1 MAGRGTLW
9 HAHGTGGLLGPHKGG
24 KMSMHSG
31 RSRRLLYRSF
41 VALAVS
47 LNLVLGL
54 VILVQLRPVGWL
66 GDLELS
72 TGAFCCAV
80 AGWLT
85 AAAWGRSYWGAAMAR
100 QVRAWSVMVD
110 AIFVWLED
118 TPLPRGALQRLEVT
132 LDKAKIPARSTAS

>member
-1 MAGRGTLW
+1 MR
-9 HAHGTGGLLGPHKGG
+9 TG
-24 KMSMHSG
+24 SS
-31 RSRRLLYRSF
+31 SRLLYRSF
-41 VALAVS
+41 VSFAVT

-54 VILVQLRPVGWL
+54 VILGQLHPVGWL

-85 AAAWGRSYWGAAMAR
+85 AAAWGKSYWGRAMAR

-110 AIFVWLED
+110 AIFAWLED
-118 TPLPRGALQRLEVT
+118 TPLPKDALQRLEST
-132 LDKAKIPARSTAS
+132 LDKAKVPARPTVS

>member
-1 MAGRGTLW
+1 
-9 HAHGTGGLLGPHKGG
+9 
-24 KMSMHSG
+24 MSTDS
-31 RSRRLLYRSF
+31 SRRLLYRAF
-41 VALAVS
+41 VSLAVT
-47 LNLVLGL
+47 LNLVLGV
-54 VILVQLRPVGWL
+54 VILDQLRPVGWL

-85 AAAWGRSYWGAAMAR
+85 AAAWGKSYWGRAMAR

-118 TPLPRGALQRLEVT
+118 TPLPKGALQRLQLT
-132 LDKAKIPARSTAS
+132 LDKARIPASSTVS

>member
-1 MAGRGTLW
+1 M
-9 HAHGTGGLLGPHKGG
+9 HTGSL
-24 KMSMHSG
+24 
-31 RSRRLLYRSF
+31 RQLLYRLF
-41 VALAVS
+41 VSLAVT

-100 QVRAWSVMVD
+100 QVRAWSVIVE

-118 TPLPRGALQRLEVT
+118 TPLPNGALQRLKVT
-132 LDKAKIPARSTAS
+132 LDQAKIPARSTAS

>member
-1 MAGRGTLW
+1 
-9 HAHGTGGLLGPHKGG
+9 
-24 KMSMHSG
+24 MHIG
-31 RSRRLLYRSF
+31 NSRRLLYGSF
-41 VALAVS
+41 VSLAVT

-54 VILVQLRPVGWL
+54 VILGQLRPVGWL
-66 GDLELS
+66 GDLEMA

-85 AAAWGRSYWGAAMAR
+85 AAAWGKSYWGRAMAR

-118 TPLPRGALQRLEVT
+118 TPLPTGALQRLQST
-132 LDKAKIPARSTAS
+132 LDKAKIPARSTVS